1 MGKEYKLDIL
11 SKESNLQVKDGYNI
25 NGMIKQDKN
34 MENKANI
41 LVIDDLYSTGA
52 TLNEVCKVLKNDNN
66 VKNIYCLAMT
76 KTKG

>member
-1 MGKEYKLDIL
+1 
-11 SKESNLQVKDGYNI
+11 
-25 NGMIKQDKN
+25 MIKSYI
-34 MENKANI
+34 NKIKANITIYSTQKTSNI

-52 TLNEVCKVLKNDNN
+52 TLNETCKTLRKDSN

>member
-1 MGKEYKLDIL
+1 
-11 SKESNLQVKDGYNI
+11 
-25 NGMIKQDKN
+25 MIKQTIKL
-34 MENKANI
+34 EKILNI

-52 TLNEVCKVLKNDNN
+52 TLNETCKTLRKDSN